1 MNNGNTE
8 YLVIKLVDENNNELD
23 KIIFSKEDVMGAV
36 GFAKNM
42 MGFVPKISFGN
53 KLDILPLATVSL
65 SNGLGGVLVWRVKRK
80 VYEKEIK
87 PLLENLKEK
96 EKEK

>member
-1 MNNGNTE
+1 MMNNGN
-8 YLVIKLVDENNNELD
+8 YLIIKLVDENNCELD
-23 KIIFSKEDVMGAV
+23 KLLFSKEDVMDAV
-36 GFAKNM
+36 GFAKRM

-65 SNGLGGVLVWRVKRK
+65 SNGLGGVIVWRVKRK

-87 PLLENLKEK
+87 PLLENLKK
-96 EKEK
+96 K